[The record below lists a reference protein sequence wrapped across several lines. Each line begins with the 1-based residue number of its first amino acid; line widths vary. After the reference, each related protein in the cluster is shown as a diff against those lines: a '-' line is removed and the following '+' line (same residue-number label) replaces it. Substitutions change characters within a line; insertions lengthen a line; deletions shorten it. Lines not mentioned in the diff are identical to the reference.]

1 MADRRRTSDRV
12 VEPLDV
18 IEHIRSGLIPGTTD
32 FTKTMPGFEAA
43 GFYGISV
50 PKGAPPPIV
59 AVLNQ
64 VVGEALKDPKWA
76 ARLTEIG
83 GIAKPMAPRAEFGRL
98 VADETEKWRKVVE
111 FAGVPAERQGPPTRH
126 CGIAGQPVRGVGT
139 VACRASGKAGGA
151 CSSMV
156 RAGRS

>member
-1 MADRRRTSDRV
+1 MSSNASALASFPVRQI
-12 VEPLDV
+12 L
-18 IEHIRSGLIPGTTD
+18 
-32 FTKTMPGFEAA
+32 
-43 GFYGISV
+43 
-50 PKGAPPPIV
+50 PKPCRDSKRPDSTAYQCPRAPQPPIV
-59 AVLNQ
+59 AVLDQ
-64 VVGEALKDPKWA
+64 VVGEALKDPEWA

-111 FAGVPAERQGPPTRH
+111 FAGVPAERQWLPTWH
-126 CGIAGQPVRGVGT
+126 CRIAGQPVRGVGT

>member
-83 GIAKPMAPRAEFGRL
+83 GIAKPMTPRGIRQAGRRR
-98 VADETEKWRKVVE
+98 DRKWRKVVE
-111 FAGVPAERQGPPTRH
+111 FAGGSVERQGPLRRH
-126 CGIAGQPVRGVGT
+126 CGIAGQPKGCRHRCLPRQRQARRGLSLNG
-139 VACRASGKAGGA
+139 
-151 CSSMV
+151 
-156 RAGRS
+156 